1 VELSGR
7 SILLTGASGGI
18 GRATAELLA
27 REGAKLTLF
36 SRRIAPLESLRSTIE
51 SLGGA
56 AVAVAGDVRSVADA
70 ERAVA
75 EAVRRFG
82 CLDAVVNNA
91 GIGMLAS
98 LTEATDASV
107 AEMLEVNVLGTFRVT
122 RAAWPALTARAGV
135 GDRGGPADRGS
146 AAAREGA
153 AARRGA
159 AVIVNVASFAGR
171 VGVPYYSFYNA
182 SKFALVGMTEAWRR
196 ELKPY
201 GVRVVLVIPAAVETE
216 FLARLDRS
224 RALGLGPAG
233 TVLKPEEVARAIV
246 GALKRPRP
254 EIYIPRRNRWLAIL
268 NVVSPSL
275 GDRIVNRLF
284 RYPGRPA

>member
-18 GRATAELLA
+18 GRVTAELLA

-36 SRRIAPLESLRSTIE
+36 ARRLAPLESLRSTIE

-56 AVAVAGDVRSVADA
+56 AVAVAGDCRNAADA

-75 EAVRRFG
+75 EAVRSFG
-82 CLDAVVNNA
+82 GLDALVNNA

-122 RAAWPALTARAGV
+122 RAAWPALAARAGA
-135 GDRGGPADRGS
+135 GDRGD
-146 AAAREGA
+146 A

-159 AVIVNVASFAGR
+159 AVIVNVASFAGKC
-171 VGVPYYSFYNA
+171 GVPYYSFYNA

-196 ELKPY
+196 ELEPH
-201 GVRVVLVIPAAVETE
+201 GVRVALVIPAAVETE
-216 FLARLDRS
+216 FLARLDRG

-254 EIYIPRRNRWLAIL
+254 EIYVPRRNRWLAVL
-268 NVVSPSL
+268 NAVYPSL

-284 RYPGRPA
+284 RYPGGPA

>member
-1 VELSGR
+1 MELSGS

-36 SRRIAPLESLRSTIE
+36 ARRAAPLETLRSTIE
-51 SLGGA
+51 STGGA
-56 AVAVAGDVRSVADA
+56 AIAVAGDVRRAADA

-82 CLDAVVNNA
+82 GLDAVVNNA
-91 GIGMLAS
+91 GIGYLAS
-98 LTEATDASV
+98 IAEAADERV
-107 AEMLEVNVLGTFRVT
+107 VEMLEVNVLGTVRVT
-122 RAAWPALTARAGV
+122 RAALPALTE
-135 GDRGGPADRGS
+135 RGG
-146 AAAREGA
+146 
-153 AARRGA
+153 ARREP
-159 AVIVNVASFAGR
+159 VIVNITSFAGK

-196 ELKPY
+196 ELGPR
-201 GVRVVLVIPAAVETE
+201 GIRVALVIPAAVETE
-216 FLARLDRS
+216 FLARLDRG

-254 EIYIPRRNRWLAIL
+254 EIFIPRRNRWIGLL
-268 NVVSPSL
+268 NVMAPRL
-275 GDRIVNRLF
+275 ADRIVNRLF
-284 RYPGRPA
+284 RYPGRRG